1 MGCARLPTSTRIR
14 QRYGVTAAPSSSD
27 PGREALLSWLKQ
39 RLNTDL
45 PLAPA
50 LLWHYTDAR
59 GLMGILEHEEL
70 WATQTNFLN
79 DSTELAHGIDL
90 ATRAMAGYDASHVKE
105 VTARFLGGLVDP
117 EMAALASW
125 LDRNLD
131 VYVACFCSDGDL
143 LSQWRAYAGR
153 DDAGGYAIGMGTRPP
168 LQGWPQTA
176 PGGHGFAL
184 RRVLYDA
191 KEQEAACRDLVETLV
206 PILDEEPTDVERQKS
221 FARSL
226 IDGVVELASW
236 CKHPAFEEEREWRI
250 VYVRNNDSSKLPVR
264 QREFRGLIVPY
275 VALQLPSPVGR
286 MLGHMP
292 VQALNYGPSSEPD
305 LKRRGLENLRANYAH
320 LDGVPIHGSSA
331 PLRL

>member
-1 MGCARLPTSTRIR
+1 MSAEL
-14 QRYGVTAAPSSSD
+14 SSSD

-39 RLNTDL
+39 RLNTDF
-45 PLAPA
+45 PLTPT

-90 ATRAMAGYDASHVKE
+90 AGRAIAAYDLSLVKE
-105 VTARFLGGLVDP
+105 VTARFLTGLVAP
-117 EMAALASW
+117 EGAALPRW

-131 VYVACFCSDGDL
+131 VYVVCFCSDGDL

-153 DDAGGYAIGMGTRPP
+153 DDAGGYAIGMGSRPP

-191 KEQEAACRDLVETLV
+191 KEQESACRDLVDALV
-206 PILDEEPTDVERQKS
+206 PILDDDPTDLERQKS

-226 IDGVVELASW
+226 VDGVVELASW

-250 VYVRNNDSSKLPVR
+250 VYVRNNDDSKLTVR
-264 QREFRGLIVPY
+264 HRESRGLLVSY
-275 VALQLPSPVGR
+275 VALELPSPVEP
-286 MLGHMP
+286 MLGHLP
-292 VQALNYGPSSEPD
+292 VQAVNIGPGPEPQ
-305 LKRRGLENLRANYAH
+305 LKRRGVESLLARYAH
-320 LDGVPIHGSSA
+320 FAGVTIEGSSA